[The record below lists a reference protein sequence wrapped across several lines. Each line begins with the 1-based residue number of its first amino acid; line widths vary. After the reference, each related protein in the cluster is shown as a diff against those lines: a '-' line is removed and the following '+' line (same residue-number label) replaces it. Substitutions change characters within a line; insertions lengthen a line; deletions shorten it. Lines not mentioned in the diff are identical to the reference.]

1 MGSIIPLKKEIDNSY
16 IELKNLVEDKLEHVD
31 QQIKYRLTSEINLI
45 HKMTNYHL
53 KSGGKRIRP
62 LLTLVSAK
70 LCGYKEGSRDI
81 NLAACVELIHNATL
95 LHDDVIDNSE
105 LRRGIK
111 TSNFIWGNQSSILVG
126 DYILSRCFEMMVEDG
141 SLEILKL
148 LSSTSSKIAQGEVL
162 QLEYKGEI
170 DNSYIELKNLVRDKL
185 DRVNQ
190 RIKYKLA
197 SEIDLIHKIT
207 NYHLKS
213 GGKRIRPL
221 LTLGSAKLCG
231 YAEGDRDINLA
242 ACVEL
247 IHNATL
253 LHDDVIDNSDLR
265 RGIKTSNVIWGNQS
279 SILVGDYLLS
289 RCFEM
294 MVEDGN
300 QEVLK
305 LLSSTSSKIAQGEVS
320 QLEYKGEIDMLE
332 ETYFKII
339 NSKTAA
345 LFAAATRVG
354 ACITNKNRKE
364 KDALESYGRNIGLA
378 FQIADDALDY
388 YSTNKIFGKEI
399 GKDFYEGKVTLPAIF
414 LHQKANLSERI
425 FLEKIFKKKN
435 RSEKEFIQMQSLIK
449 KYDSI
454 SDCFKRAEHF
464 VNISYNA
471 LSIFNSS
478 KEKSILQNLTS
489 FSLERSF

>member
-1 MGSIIPLKKEIDNSY
+1 MGSVIPLKKEVDNSY
-16 IELKNLVEDKLEHVD
+16 LELINLVGNKLNEVN
-31 QQIKYRLTSEINLI
+31 QQIKHKLASEINLI
-45 HKMTNYHL
+45 HEMTSYHL
-53 KSGGKRIRP
+53 KSGGKKIRP
-62 LLTLVSAK
+62 LLTLCSAK
-70 LCGYKEGSRDI
+70 LCGYEKGNRDV

-95 LHDDVIDNSE
+95 LHDDVIDNSS

-111 TSNFIWGNQSSILVG
+111 TSNTIWGNQSSILVG
-126 DYILSRCFEMMVEDG
+126 DYLLSRCFEMMVEDG
-141 SLEILKL
+141 SPEILKL

-170 DNSYIELKNLVRDKL
+170 DI
-185 DRVNQ
+185 
-190 RIKYKLA
+190 
-197 SEIDLIHKIT
+197 
-207 NYHLKS
+207 
-213 GGKRIRPL
+213 
-221 LTLGSAKLCG
+221 
-231 YAEGDRDINLA
+231 
-242 ACVEL
+242 
-247 IHNATL
+247 
-253 LHDDVIDNSDLR
+253 
-265 RGIKTSNVIWGNQS
+265 
-279 SILVGDYLLS
+279 
-289 RCFEM
+289 
-294 MVEDGN
+294 
-300 QEVLK
+300 
-305 LLSSTSSKIAQGEVS
+305 
-320 QLEYKGEIDMLE
+320 LE
-332 ETYFKII
+332 ETYFDII

-345 LFAAATRVG
+345 LFAAATRIG
-354 ACITNKNRKE
+354 ACITNKNKKE
-364 KDALESYGRNIGLA
+364 KDALESYGRNLGLA

-435 RSEKEFIQMQSLIK
+435 RSEKEFIQMQNLIK

-471 LSIFNSS
+471 LSIFNPS